1 MRMPMRMLIMM
12 CSSAV
17 AVVAVV
23 AVAVPGLWADMERD
37 VHNLLADKTNSL

>member
-1 MRMPMRMLIMM
+1 MRMLIMM

-17 AVVAVV
+17 AVVAV
-23 AVAVPGLWADMERD
+23 AVAVPGLWAGMERD

>member
-1 MRMPMRMLIMM
+1 MRMLIMM

-17 AVVAVV
+17 AIVAVAV

>member
-1 MRMPMRMLIMM
+1 MRMLIMM
-12 CSSAV
+12 CSSA
-17 AVVAVV
+17 VAVV